1 VKNFYYGRYHFINMK
16 IAAAVNRLY
25 PPKVP
30 DNPLP
35 PNETPHPDL
44 APEEPE
50 KPERRV
56 KPSGED

>member
-1 VKNFYYGRYHFINMK
+1 MK